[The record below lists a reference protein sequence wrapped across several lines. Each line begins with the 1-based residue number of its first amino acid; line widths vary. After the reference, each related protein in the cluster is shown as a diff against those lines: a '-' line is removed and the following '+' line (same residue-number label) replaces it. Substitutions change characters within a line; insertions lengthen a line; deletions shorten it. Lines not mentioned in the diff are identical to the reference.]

1 MGVTGKPVSLKI
13 SCNYGINFSCH
24 FHHQVY
30 NELTI
35 ACSLVGLISAM
46 NKALHPVINR
56 VRFPVKP
63 EFFQVLFQPLGLFIL
78 LQRYVCNESKGDVVY
93 NVNIKLCLYPRKIFP
108 V

>member
-35 ACSLVGLISAM
+35 ACYSVGLISAL

-56 VRFPVKP
+56 VLFPVKP
-63 EFFQVLFQPLGLFIL
+63 EFFQVLFSAGWIVHSTAKITFNFIITTLLIFFPLVML
-78 LQRYVCNESKGDVVY
+78 VK
-93 NVNIKLCLYPRKIFP
+93 
-108 V
+108 